1 MITFKSTSPL
11 ETFNI
16 GFNLSKEIKSGDII
30 GLEGSLGSGKSV
42 LIRGVLSGL
51 GVSEVIPSPTFTLV
65 NEYVAKFN
73 IFHFDLYRLNNPYE
87 LYEIGF
93 EEYVYSSDVSIIDWY
108 KKAIDLL
115 PEKMIKIEIRV
126 ESDNDRTIHIY

>member
-108 KKAIDLL
+108 K
-115 PEKMIKIEIRV
+115 
-126 ESDNDRTIHIY
+126 